1 MDANGPMSRENTI
14 GFPVFLFFRSYV
26 KLQPGQRSGV
36 IVSSCLFA
44 HAFQYFWLLSSSC
57 FSHYSF
63 LSDIWNN
70 PTKFNEKREPE
81 IPWFP
86 SKMGKKRPPF
96 FWGSIHWISRTPRGN
111 HRIQKYAVRHW
122 DWSVLVLVRMVRFRE
137 SYHESQIEVMQKMFA
152 DGEET
157 AKCVWLIIIVICLML
172 CFDHDNFI
180 QFQPQNDLMRRS
192 VPRGFTHTPFSPVPF
207 KVLQDRR
214 GLTVAGE

>member
-1 MDANGPMSRENTI
+1 MSTWASFCSGAAVAQDGLPKPWPKCANDFGWWQMDANGPMSRENTI

-86 SKMGKKRPPF
+86 SKMGKKKATLF
-96 FWGSIHWISRTPRGN
+96 LGVNS
-111 HRIQKYAVRHW
+111 
-122 DWSVLVLVRMVRFRE
+122 L
-137 SYHESQIEVMQKMFA
+137 
-152 DGEET
+152 
-157 AKCVWLIIIVICLML
+157 
-172 CFDHDNFI
+172 NFPNAAR
-180 QFQPQNDLMRRS
+180 QSSHP
-192 VPRGFTHTPFSPVPF
+192 
-207 KVLQDRR
+207 KVCS
-214 GLTVAGE
+214 